1 MSKSAIFLLIFVC
14 SLPAVVLSQTPGT
27 APASTEQEGKEIG
40 GYQVQQ
46 SIEFGYRFTDVNG
59 SNQVYNTFINQHEG
73 PRLLEQ
79 TLNMYSVNHSG
90 LAFDRLSANTFGWG
104 GDPEN
109 AARLQVSKNLWYDFG
124 LSFRRDR
131 NFFDYNLLAN
141 PLNPPISTP
150 SIPVPFSPHQMQIA
164 RRMYDANLT
173 LLPESRFSIRVGFSR
188 NRSEGPSF
196 SSFHEGT
203 DPLLNQF
210 WNVTSNDFFIGFDI
224 GVQHAAANL
233 RSVGPIESDQ
243 IPDRRRDRTSTPHD
257 HHRHSEAT

>member
-90 LAFDRLSANTFGWG
+90 LAFDRLSFSTFGWG

-109 AARLQVSKNLWYDFG
+109 AARLSVSKNLWYDFG

-131 NFFDYNLLAN
+131 NFFDYDLLAN
-141 PLNPPISTP
+141 PLNPATSNPN
-150 SIPVPFSPHQMQIA
+150 IPVLFSPHQMQVV
-164 RRMYDANLT
+164 RRMYDT
-173 LLPESRFSIRVGFSR
+173 DVTIMPQSKFSIRFGYSR
-188 NRSEGPSF
+188 NRSEGASF

-203 DPLLNQF
+203 DPLLSQP
-210 WNVTSNDFFIGFDI
+210 WNVTSDDFFIGFDI
-224 GVQHAAANL
+224 KVLPHT
-233 RSVGPIESDQ
+233 SISYDQ
-243 IPDRRRDRTSTPHD
+243 
-257 HHRHSEAT
+257 